1 VSAVARVVAIG
12 ERARVAGFALA
23 GADVVVAEDEAAVRA
38 AVAALSPD
46 QDVAVLLL
54 TPRAREALR
63 PVEAESG
70 ADLAADVAPG
80 RPLVVVMPR

>member
-46 QDVAVLLL
+46 QDG
-54 TPRAREALR
+54 